1 MFLKK
6 IILQFG
12 NLIYYIGKS
21 IYSMRELKNKKENIK
36 MKIKMKI
43 RRRCIK
49 MSEKET

>member
-1 MFLKK
+1 MK
-6 IILQFG
+6 
-12 NLIYYIGKS
+12 
-21 IYSMRELKNKKENIK
+21 ELKNKKENIK

>member
-1 MFLKK
+1 
-6 IILQFG
+6 
-12 NLIYYIGKS
+12 
-21 IYSMRELKNKKENIK
+21 MRELKNKKENIK